1 MQMISQY
8 EKQKVQNGE
17 ERILVAGDDEVGRAI
32 LLRILTGRGY
42 VIDSIS
48 EPRDIMMKLD
58 TANYRLVII
67 DIIGYEKD
75 PCLLLQ
81 GLRSEHPTLS
91 IIVLSDPRV
100 IYSWGNKLKAL
111 SDKLLVSPLN
121 PEVLLESLN
130 GLLPSGTPLHKQ
142 AMPLNSVPV
151 SLESRSDRHVIEEPV
166 EEPVKAPVNEP
177 VNKEQEIKNLQDT
190 SRTEVA
196 QPETGRTI
204 EEKPISVRSV
214 EYQSVRERP
223 VSREILSDG
232 FERKVLAVGGGKGGV
247 GKSILTANLGAGL
260 AKKGKKVIV
269 VDLDLGGSNLH
280 TYFGIRKLEKGL
292 FDFLLNEDVHLNEV
306 VSPTN
311 IEGLQIIGVTED
323 YPDAANIKYKR
334 KLRLVDSL
342 KNLDADYVLL
352 DLGSGTDFN
361 VTDFFSIT
369 GGGIIV
375 SSTEITSILNTYSF
389 IKSIFYREMAKYFLV
404 NGKSEL
410 LEAAKRVTRND
421 NETRIKSIDDLEK
434 ELIKVDSEA
443 GVILSHLKSKIR
455 AKLIVNMVK
464 KSADAKI
471 GDSIKDIVKR
481 YLDID
486 LDFIGSVTRD
496 SSVEDSVAA
505 MHPFL
510 LGSPFSPAAG
520 CVKNIL
526 NRIAYYK

>member
-8 EKQKVQNGE
+8 ENQKLQNGE

-32 LLRILTGRGY
+32 LLRILKGRGY
-42 VIDSIS
+42 MIDSIS

-81 GLRSEHPTLS
+81 GLRSEYPTLS

-121 PEVLLESLN
+121 PDVLLESLN
-130 GLLPSGTPLHKQ
+130 GLLSSGTPLHKQ
-142 AMPLNSVPV
+142 ALSVNSVPV
-151 SLESRSDRHVIEEPV
+151 SLESRSDRPVIKE
-166 EEPVKAPVNEP
+166 PVNEP
-177 VNKEQEIKNLQDT
+177 VNKEQEIKNLQDI
-190 SRTEVA
+190 SRTEIT

-204 EEKPISVRSV
+204 EEKPISARPV
-214 EYQSVRERP
+214 EYQSVQERP
-223 VSREILSDG
+223 ISREILSDG
-232 FERKVLAVGGGKGGV
+232 FERKVLAIGGGKGGV

-389 IKSIFYREMAKYFLV
+389 IKSIFYREMAKYFLI

-443 GVILSHLKSKIR
+443 GVILRHLKSKIR